1 MEIVYTGISFL
12 VGIGVVIPY
21 VVKLQNLLKEV
32 AELIVKVKDAPD
44 DGINAADIAEI
55 KKEAIDV
62 WVAIKAFGKK
72 K

>member
-1 MEIVYTGISFL
+1 MDYVYTAISFVL
-12 VGIGVVIPY
+12 GIGVVIPY

-32 AELIVKVKDAPD
+32 SELVTKVKDAPD
-44 DGINAADIAEI
+44 DGISAADITDI

-72 K
+72 

>member
-1 MEIVYTGISFL
+1 MDYVYTAISFVL
-12 VGIGVVIPY
+12 GIGVVIPY

-32 AELIVKVKDAPD
+32 VELIAKVKDAPD
-44 DGINAADIAEI
+44 DGISAADITEI

-72 K
+72 